1 MCFRKSQFNGSAGFT
16 LIELMIVVAIAG
28 ILAAIALPSYVNYV
42 IETRIAGV
50 AHNLAVDLQLAR
62 EEAVTSGER
71 ISVCPSTDKVSCN
84 SGGKGWEQGWVVFV
98 DGGTEG
104 TIDGT
109 DQILRQGVPVTNHIT
124 IKFKDNP
131 GQKYVTFDPS
141 MIEFI

>member
-1 MCFRKSQFNGSAGFT
+1 MCSRKSRFKRNAGFT

-42 IETRIAGV
+42 IETRIVGV

-62 EEAVTSGER
+62 EESVMRGER
-71 ISVCPSTDKVSCN
+71 VSVCPSIDKVSCN
-84 SGGKGWEQGWVVFV
+84 SGGGKWEKGWVVFV

-104 TIDGT
+104 TIDG
-109 DQILRQGVPVTNHIT
+109 DDEILRQGVPVKNHIT
-124 IKFKDNP
+124 IQFKDNP

-141 MIEFI
+141 LIEFI

>member
-1 MCFRKSQFNGSAGFT
+1 MRFRKSELKGSAGFT

-50 AHNLAVDLQLAR
+50 THDLAVDLQLAR
-62 EEAVTSGER
+62 EEAAMSGER
-71 ISVCPSTDKVSCN
+71 VSVCPSTDKVSCN
-84 SGGKGWEQGWVVFV
+84 SGGTGWEKGWIVFT

-104 TIDGT
+104 TVDGA
-109 DQILRQGVPVTNHIT
+109 DVILRQGIPVPNHIT
-124 IKFKDNP
+124 VKFKDNP

>member
-1 MCFRKSQFNGSAGFT
+1 MCIRKSQNHRSAGFT

-42 IETRIAGV
+42 IETRIVGV
-50 AHNLAVDLQLAR
+50 AHDLAVDLQLAR
-62 EEAVTSGER
+62 EEAVMRGER
-71 ISVCPSTDKVSCN
+71 ISVCPSSDKVSCS
-84 SGGKGWEQGWVVFV
+84 SGGGWEQGWVVFT
-98 DGGTEG
+98 DGDTEG

-109 DQILRQGVPVTNHIT
+109 DEILRQGIPVTNHIT

-141 MIEFI
+141 MLEFI

>member
-1 MCFRKSQFNGSAGFT
+1 MRFRKSELKDSAGFT

-50 AHNLAVDLQLAR
+50 THDLAVDLQLAR
-62 EEAVTSGER
+62 EEAVMSGER
-71 ISVCPSTDKVSCN
+71 VSVCPSTDKVSCN
-84 SGGKGWEQGWVVFV
+84 SGGGWEQGWIVFT

-104 TIDGT
+104 TVDGT
-109 DQILRQGVPVTNHIT
+109 DVILRQGIPVPNHIT
-124 IKFKDNP
+124 VRFKDNP